1 MDSPWRRLRG
11 GRGPWRPCC
20 AAGLGLEGFLQSN
33 LQSLRFER
41 LFRQQR
47 LQFAVFLFKIT
58 HTLGLFQV
66 HALVFTLPAGECLLA
81 YVVPQADLIVA
92 KATISFSEDTDDLFY
107 GMTLFL
113 SDKKIIS
120 LEMGQFI
127 GSQTGAAPFGTALSR
142 RH

>member
-1 MDSPWRRLRG
+1 MTSHCFQPLKFCHSFFG
-11 GRGPWRPCC
+11 CC
-20 AAGLGLEGFLQSN
+20 HC
-33 LQSLRFER
+33 
-41 LFRQQR
+41 
-47 LQFAVFLFKIT
+47 V
-58 HTLGLFQV
+58 
-66 HALVFTLPAGECLLA
+66 LVILLA

-142 RH
+142 HH